1 MRQPR
6 KRITN
11 AVKAMTPRIVPPMA
25 VPVSTEVVVSPV
37 IIRLVKSAWLY
48 VFGFQYGV
56 LLGECRT
63 LWGECEQAMHCMW
76 H

>member
-1 MRQPR
+1 
-6 KRITN
+6 
-11 AVKAMTPRIVPPMA
+11 MT

-56 LLGECRT
+56 LLGKCRT

>member
-11 AVKAMTPRIVPPMA
+11 AVKAMMPRIVPPMT
-25 VPVSTEVVVSPV
+25 VPVSTEVVVLPV

-48 VFGFQYGV
+48 VFWVSV